1 MAHSA
6 LRVGA
11 ALLHRHAGTSR
22 PAVSVWWQQKRE
34 NAKTPRAC
42 AGGNAIAPAGLL
54 IRFD

>member
-1 MAHSA
+1 VLA
-6 LRVGA
+6 R
-11 ALLHRHAGTSR
+11 RCFIGTPESSR

-42 AGGNAIAPAGLL
+42 AGGKAIAPAGLL